1 MLAPLLKQ
9 KGNLLESPKL
19 VHLFW
24 VQNVQTSCNQDMC
37 YFKHKGLK
45 TVFINLVTRPK
56 LLLVGDEKSDP
67 GDKAACSHCT
77 VLERHCVAGKGAML
91 SGETSF
97 LTGE

>member
-1 MLAPLLKQ
+1 
-9 KGNLLESPKL
+9 
-19 VHLFW
+19 
-24 VQNVQTSCNQDMC
+24 MC

-97 LTGE
+97 LTGEWTLQEKLKQVDFKKWSRDIVKKSIFGCEVWEI